1 MWSKTWPCKAACL
14 QQLAVLRHASR
25 ACLSMRLASEMLIHG
40 WQSKACQEAANNIS
54 CEPIMGCITCTL
66 RAACSTS
73 YQGKWC
79 GVISMWTDG
88 LVHELQTVHSLHFR
102 RCWQHPTWLRLASDM
117 FAQCWCCKACMRRR
131 CVSQL
136 GRNLHLESCL
146 QQLKALRLA
155 SKAIMFM
162 ACRTQD
168 VVVSH
173 LFLDGSAI
181 PRQGLQIILSHA
193 IIEKHKQQ
201 ITNMRDCVTTACL
214 NTRV

>member
-1 MWSKTWPCKAACL
+1 
-14 QQLAVLRHASR
+14 
-25 ACLSMRLASEMLIHG
+25 
-40 WQSKACQEAANNIS
+40 
-54 CEPIMGCITCTL
+54 MGCTTCTL
-66 RAACSTS
+66 RAARSTFELYEIS
-73 YQGKWC
+73 SMLSTTSQVKWG

-88 LVHELQTVHSLHFR
+88 LVHELQTVHNLHFR

-162 ACRTQD
+162 AWN
-168 VVVSH
+168 
-173 LFLDGSAI
+173 AI
-181 PRQGLQIILSHA
+181 PRQGLQIVLSHA
-193 IIEKHKQQ
+193 FVEKTQT
-201 ITNMRDCVTTACL
+201 TNCKHARWCNNSLSEYSCL
-214 NTRV
+214 AATRKPKNTNYI